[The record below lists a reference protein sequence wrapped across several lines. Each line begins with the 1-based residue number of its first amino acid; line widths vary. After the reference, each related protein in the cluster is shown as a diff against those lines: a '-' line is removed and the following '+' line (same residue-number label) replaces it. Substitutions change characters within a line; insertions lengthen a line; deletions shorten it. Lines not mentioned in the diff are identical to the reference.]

1 MRKIGLY
8 IAAMMTTGAVLWG
21 TPILSHAEPIMVEAN
36 NLVSEDEMDEED
48 PEDIE
53 DPSMAGPGIEA
64 RKQEE
69 ARAKAFAEAEAA
81 KSAEKQAADARQNL
95 VNYALQF
102 VGGPYRAG
110 GNDPHTGA
118 DCSGFVKYVMENGA
132 GISMNRSSSSQST
145 QGTPVS
151 ASQMQPGDLIFY
163 GNGSRINHVALYIGN
178 GQIVHASTYKTGIKI
193 SNWNYRTPVKITSVF
208 PR

>member
-21 TPILSHAEPIMVEAN
+21 TPILSYAEPIMVEAN
-36 NLVSEDEMDEED
+36 NLVSEDEVDEED
-48 PEDIE
+48 PEDLE
-53 DPSMAGPGIEA
+53 DPSMASPGIEA